1 MDQRD
6 VVSEADRGEAS
17 AGENGSEL
25 CERHV
30 IREGYDEIAEAYD
43 ERRRAEGPERDLAEA
58 FAADLPDGSRVLDAG
73 CGAGRPVLET
83 LAREHDVVGLD
94 ISTGQL
100 RIARERAPDE
110 RFAQGDLA
118 NLPVRDDAVDGVASF
133 HAVIH
138 VPKDEHADV
147 LSEFHR
153 VLRPGGDLLVVM
165 GDDAWEGRN
174 DDWLDAG
181 AAMEWSFFGRDRNRD
196 LLAGAGFDVVDER
209 VLDDELGGQFAFF
222 RARA

>member
-1 MDQRD
+1 MDQRS
-6 VVSEADRGEAS
+6 VV
-17 AGENGSEL
+17 
-25 CERHV
+25 
-30 IREGYDEIAEAYD
+30 REGYDDIAETYD
-43 ERRRAEGPERDLAEA
+43 EQRRAEGPERDLAEA
-58 FAADLPDGSRVLDAG
+58 FAADLSDGNRVLDAG

-83 LAREHDVVGLD
+83 LASEHDVVGLD

-100 RIARERAPDE
+100 RIARERAPGGC
-110 RFAQGDLA
+110 FAQGDLA
-118 NLPVRDDAVDGVASF
+118 NLPFQNGTFDGVASF

-138 VPKDEHADV
+138 VPKDEHADA

-174 DDWLDAG
+174 EDWLDAG
-181 AAMEWSFFGRDRNRD
+181 AAMEWGFFGRDRNRD
-196 LLAGAGFDVVDER
+196 LLADAGFEVVDER